1 MLQEERV
8 FYLSPEEAEAVA
20 KAETGIGDLPR
31 QMSMGLV
38 IMLMAVIVL
47 RIIMDMPL
55 PSLKAIGAYVVALVA
70 WVILVVHSR
79 FKVKQAAEE
88 LKGKPYYLR
97 VSEAEVAAGKYRD
110 DLTYHAVWN
119 DIQMIERG
127 SLIYR
132 ITSPMG
138 RLCLPKTALSY
149 EEREKLETLGTIQVE
164 RKWM

>member
-1 MLQEERV
+1 MQQEERV

-88 LKGKPYYLR
+88 LSQSIGSGSR
-97 VSEAEVAAGKYRD
+97 CWE
-110 DLTYHAVWN
+110 
-119 DIQMIERG
+119 IQR
-127 SLIYR
+127 
-132 ITSPMG
+132 
-138 RLCLPKTALSY
+138 
-149 EEREKLETLGTIQVE
+149 
-164 RKWM
+164 